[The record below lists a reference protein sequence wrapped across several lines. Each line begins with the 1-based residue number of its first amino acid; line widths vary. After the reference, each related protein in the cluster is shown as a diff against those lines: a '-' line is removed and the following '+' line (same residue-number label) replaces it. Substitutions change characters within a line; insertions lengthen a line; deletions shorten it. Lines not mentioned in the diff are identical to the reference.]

1 MTSDS
6 ASSSHSWL
14 GGLVDSFRDTNLG
27 DELLWH
33 LTSTVYGNEASLF
46 ASIIMGAAATFAGWG
61 MTFSPVFPILL
72 AGQLVIAIARLRL
85 LRQFKIV
92 SRARTQKAW
101 SRDLDR
107 GFSFWST
114 LYAFV
119 LGIAFYMMAA
129 TPNGHNTLPLALGS
143 VVGFSINF
151 STRNAGRFRLFVQQ
165 VLAVSVP
172 LIFGLMTLPIEY
184 GWYYAILCV
193 GLDVSTI
200 IMGRASNRKIIEHY
214 RVNETNRT
222 MARFD
227 MLTGSLNRFSFNAEL
242 TAKLQGKSSER
253 FALISVDLDDF
264 KEVNDTLGHS
274 AGDRVIIEVAERLRA
289 VVKPDDIVA
298 RLGGD
303 EFVILARADGDDAWW
318 PDGFADA
325 ILETLSLPVDFET
338 TLQPIGASLGVA
350 LYPDHGDTPEE
361 LFKRADIALYDAKRS
376 GRRRYRIFD
385 MSMQRKLDDARML
398 EIEMAVAIRE
408 DQFEAWLQPIVTIE
422 TGEIVGYEALARW
435 RHPGLGIISP
445 DRFIPVAE
453 RTGAIISIGQ
463 RILEKAC
470 EMAVGWDSRL
480 TIAVNLS
487 PRQFRNP
494 KELVASIKR
503 TVAASRLEP
512 SRLYIEMTESVML
525 EDTPQTR
532 DAARELAEFGVRFSL
547 DDFGTG
553 YSSLAYI
560 QNYPFSRIKIDRNF
574 INRIDLDDV
583 SPAII
588 ASVCLLASQTRMDVV
603 AEGVETRHQADTLKS
618 FGIQYAQ
625 GYLYGRPQLRPVES
639 AQARGALTQ
648 A

>member
-1 MTSDS
+1 M
-6 ASSSHSWL
+6 
-14 GGLVDSFRDTNLG
+14 
-27 DELLWH
+27 
-33 LTSTVYGNEASLF
+33 
-46 ASIIMGAAATFAGWG
+46 
-61 MTFSPVFPILL
+61 
-72 AGQLVIAIARLRL
+72 
-85 LRQFKIV
+85 
-92 SRARTQKAW
+92 
-101 SRDLDR
+101 
-107 GFSFWST
+107 
-114 LYAFV
+114 
-119 LGIAFYMMAA
+119 
-129 TPNGHNTLPLALGS
+129 
-143 VVGFSINF
+143 
-151 STRNAGRFRLFVQQ
+151 
-165 VLAVSVP
+165 
-172 LIFGLMTLPIEY
+172 
-184 GWYYAILCV
+184 
-193 GLDVSTI
+193 
-200 IMGRASNRKIIEHY
+200 
-214 RVNETNRT
+214 
-222 MARFD
+222 
-227 MLTGSLNRFSFNAEL
+227 
-242 TAKLQGKSSER
+242 
-253 FALISVDLDDF
+253 
-264 KEVNDTLGHS
+264 
-274 AGDRVIIEVAERLRA
+274 
-289 VVKPDDIVA
+289 
-298 RLGGD
+298 
-303 EFVILARADGDDAWW
+303 ILARADGDDAWW
-318 PDGFADA
+318 PDGFAEA

-639 AQARGALTQ
+639 AQTRGALTQ